1 MMQFHSFSDY
11 EDDDLDN
18 QEPPKPPGPN
28 HENDD
33 SDYDDPPKPTAQSC
47 NYELLQRTMYI
58 NHLKQAT
65 KVLSLTIL
73 IGFASIF

>member
-18 QEPPKPPGPN
+18 QEPPKPPGPD

-33 SDYDDPPKPTAQSC
+33 SDYDETPNPTAQSC
-47 NYELLQRTMYI
+47 NYELLQRIMYI
-58 NHLKQAT
+58 NHRGY
-65 KVLSLTIL
+65 KVLSFNML
-73 IGFASIF
+73 ICFVSIF